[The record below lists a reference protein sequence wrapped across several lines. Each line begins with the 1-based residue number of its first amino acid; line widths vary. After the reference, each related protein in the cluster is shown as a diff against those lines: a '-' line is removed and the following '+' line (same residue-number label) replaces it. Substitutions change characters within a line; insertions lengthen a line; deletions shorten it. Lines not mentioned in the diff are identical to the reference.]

1 LTPQEF
7 QWLWPA
13 IRISERRE
21 HSALVILLAE
31 ELYRRERGSAPPS
44 EKVLVGH
51 FVDHLPD
58 DGSSELDDGTA
69 PIIDDS
75 AASGVARPE

>member
-7 QWLWPA
+7 QWRWPA

-31 ELYRRERGSAPPS
+31 ELYRRERGSAPAS
-44 EKVLVGH
+44 DKALVGTY
-51 FVDHLPD
+51 VDHLPD

-69 PIIDDS
+69 PVIDDS
-75 AASGVARPE
+75 AASGVAQPE